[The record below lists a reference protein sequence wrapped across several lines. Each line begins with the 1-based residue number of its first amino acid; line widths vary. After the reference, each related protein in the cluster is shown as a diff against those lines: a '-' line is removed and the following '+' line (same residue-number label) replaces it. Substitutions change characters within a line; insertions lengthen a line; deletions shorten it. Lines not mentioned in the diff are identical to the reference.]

1 MASETSDVCIS
12 VRALSK
18 KFARSLR
25 RSLIYGAVD
34 IGRELLGLEP
44 KNTVLRESEFW
55 ALKDISFNVY
65 RGRSMGIVGPN
76 GSGKTTL
83 LRIITGILKPSEGEA
98 LIWGRIAPLLALGAG
113 FKPVLSGRE
122 NVFTNMALLGVPFN
136 TIKRRFDEVVDFAE
150 LWEAIDAPVGTYSSG
165 MMARLGFSCAI
176 HTDPEILIVDE
187 ILAVGD
193 ARFRMKCRN
202 RINDLRRRGTTFLI
216 VSHSPIS
223 LLTLSDECL
232 LLQQGRVVAQG
243 EPQEILKRY
252 EIESARADAAVT
264 AERLKHNV
272 RKPKVGDRIAI
283 EELSLFSAEPVLE
296 GCWMSGK
303 EGFLKISLVTKL
315 ASDEVSINMI
325 IASCSGSSENLLFI
339 QSCKD
344 VGWFNMSPGQA
355 TITLS
360 FPSVTLSPGSYI
372 MKLNVSTGSM
382 FDVQDALE
390 GLRFSV
396 ADPGNMS
403 QCRLYQ
409 PRIWRWNGL
418 DVTTPPQPEHS
429 ETLLEYDDV

>member
-1 MASETSDVCIS
+1 MASEASDVCIS
-12 VRALSK
+12 VRGLSK

-25 RSLIYGAVD
+25 RSLVYGAVD
-34 IGRELLGLEP
+34 IGGELLGWEP
-44 KNTVLRESEFW
+44 KSSILRESEFW

-65 RGRSMGIVGPN
+65 RGRSLGIVGPN

-83 LRIITGILKPSEGEA
+83 LRIITGILKPSEGEV

-113 FKPVLSGRE
+113 FKSVLSGRE

-150 LWEAIDAPVGTYSSG
+150 LWDAIDSPVGTYSSG

-193 ARFRMKCRN
+193 VRFRMKCRN
-202 RINDLRRRGTTFLI
+202 RINDLRRMGTTFLI

-232 LLQQGRVVAQG
+232 LLQHGHVIAQG

-264 AERLKHNV
+264 AKRLKHNV
-272 RKPKVGDRIAI
+272 CKVGDRIAI
-283 EELSLFSAEPVLE
+283 EALSLFSAEPALE
-296 GCWMSGK
+296 GCWISGK
-303 EGFLKISLVTKL
+303 EGVLKVSLAAKL
-315 ASDEVSINMI
+315 ASDEVSINI
-325 IASCSGSSENLLFI
+325 IITSCSGSSENLLFI

-344 VGWFNMSPGQA
+344 VGWFHVPPGQA
-355 TITLS
+355 TVTLS
-360 FPSVTLSPGSYI
+360 FPFVTLSPGSYI

-418 DVTTPPQPEHS
+418 DVTTHPQPEHS
-429 ETLLEYDDV
+429 ETLVEYDDV